1 MKPLENVFNNQALVE
16 RGKVIMEWSIGATFG
31 TGGLLTEPGTDTL
44 KHKERKGHLDERD
57 KVLISWFWGE
67 RGGGLEPNQ
76 L

>member
-1 MKPLENVFNNQALVE
+1 
-16 RGKVIMEWSIGATFG
+16 MEWSIGATFG

-57 KVLISWFWGE
+57 KVLISWFWGK